1 MIFTDL
7 NLDVVWN
14 FFIDST
20 YPFVLF
26 HKITS
31 NILSNK
37 YKLWGSHQN
46 EVGTAD
52 DGNLYAI
59 SNQASPGGF
68 FYRRSFADQLWG
80 DDSPDFVQTKLSN
93 WNDFLNVAAELKAND
108 KKIVS
113 NVNAAQKVFNRT
125 REQRWVE
132 DGKLVIDPQ
141 WNTYLDLTRTMQD
154 EKYSNETVEYYP
166 GGGWF
171 SDISG
176 NDVFGYFLAA
186 WGLHYHLEANATL
199 GDQTSENDWGF
210 IQGPAPYF
218 DGGTWFAGIK
228 GTTVSN
234 AVKDFLNYRAFD
246 QDYLQ
251 AWALDKSD
259 FSGNKLTVEAV
270 ENDFSNSF
278 LQGQNPYPLFEE
290 ITESIT
296 GKNVSIYDGSIG
308 AIFSECAVAYATRH
322 SGYETLDKTW
332 AQFKNTVRNT
342 YPNIE
347 IN

>member
-1 MIFTDL
+1 MSSGT
-7 NLDVVWN
+7 

-132 DGKLVIDPQ
+132 DGKLASNRP
-141 WNTYLDLTRTMQD
+141 TM
-154 EKYSNETVEYYP
+154 EHLFRFNEDDARRKV
-166 GGGWF
+166 
-171 SDISG
+171 
-176 NDVFGYFLAA
+176 
-186 WGLHYHLEANATL
+186 
-199 GDQTSENDWGF
+199 
-210 IQGPAPYF
+210 
-218 DGGTWFAGIK
+218 
-228 GTTVSN
+228 
-234 AVKDFLNYRAFD
+234 
-246 QDYLQ
+246 
-251 AWALDKSD
+251 
-259 FSGNKLTVEAV
+259 
-270 ENDFSNSF
+270 
-278 LQGQNPYPLFEE
+278 
-290 ITESIT
+290 
-296 GKNVSIYDGSIG
+296 
-308 AIFSECAVAYATRH
+308 
-322 SGYETLDKTW
+322 
-332 AQFKNTVRNT
+332 
-342 YPNIE
+342 
-347 IN
+347 